1 MREQELDALVV
12 YGDREHFA
20 NLHYLT
26 NYDPRFEEAI
36 LVVLPNGVPSLLVG
50 NEGMGYSKIARL
62 GVERVL
68 YQTFSLPGQPRDL
81 VQPLAGV
88 LADRGLRDR
97 RRVGVVGWKVFS
109 TAEFDNPE
117 TVLDLPEFIAI
128 ALRQAV
134 GAQGR
139 ITNATA
145 MLIDPETGLRNI
157 SEPEQLADFE
167 WVAACNSQAV
177 LDGLRALRPGM
188 RESELFSRLARA
200 RLSAVLSSRLRKRRQ
215 SP

>member
-1 MREQELDALVV
+1 MQNEKQSCERNRPWRDGLRFGRLSFPIFALRRSRDRNWTTPSTRCGLPACEIECEQELDALVV

-97 RRVGVVGWKVFS
+97 
-109 TAEFDNPE
+109 
-117 TVLDLPEFIAI
+117 
-128 ALRQAV
+128 
-134 GAQGR
+134 
-139 ITNATA
+139 
-145 MLIDPETGLRNI
+145 
-157 SEPEQLADFE
+157 
-167 WVAACNSQAV
+167 
-177 LDGLRALRPGM
+177 
-188 RESELFSRLARA
+188 
-200 RLSAVLSSRLRKRRQ
+200 
-215 SP
+215 